1 MPDKTLVEKKFEP
14 PQEQQFLGVVE
25 RDDLVRDEYSGAL
38 FRVDD
43 KAIEEYLEKK
53 KLREQAKR
61 NEERLNSLEADIGDI
76 KSMLSQLINKG

>member
-1 MPDKTLVEKKFEP
+1 MPDKTTMEKIFEP
-14 PQEQQFLGVVE
+14 PQEQNFLGVQE
-25 RDDLVRDEYSGAL
+25 RDDLIRDEYSGAL

-43 KAIEEYLEKK
+43 RAIEEYLEKK
-53 KLREQAKR
+53 RLREQAKK

>member
-1 MPDKTLVEKKFEP
+1 MPDKTLVEKKFRP

>member
-14 PQEQQFLGVVE
+14 PQEQSFLGVVE